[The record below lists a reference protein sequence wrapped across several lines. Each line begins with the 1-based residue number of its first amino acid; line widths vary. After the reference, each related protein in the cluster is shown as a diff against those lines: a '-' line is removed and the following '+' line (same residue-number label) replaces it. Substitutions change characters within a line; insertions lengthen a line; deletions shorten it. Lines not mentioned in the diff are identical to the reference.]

1 MPPMSELHPNPQRV
15 QTLRNLHEQ
24 AQRAGQELAVR
35 LRRAQA
41 EQLQA
46 ENKLRSLE
54 QFSAQYRQQLEEQER
69 RGGAWSQVR
78 DLRAFLDRL
87 AAAQAQQRSEVERA
101 RGACAAQQQAWTAA
115 RQKEK
120 AFEVLLAQEHG
131 VALAQQR
138 KRQQADLQE
147 WSLNRRPG
155 FADSFSDSQN
165 SRLGDTRPSRRR

>member
-1 MPPMSELHPNPQRV
+1 MSDSSSHPQRI

-41 EQLQA
+41 EQAQA

-54 QFSAQYRQQLEEQER
+54 QFFAQYRQQLVDVER

-78 DLRAFLDRL
+78 DLRNFIDRL
-87 AAAQAQQRSEVERA
+87 AAAQAQQRGDVERA
-101 RGACAAQQQAWTAA
+101 RAHCAEHLRAWTAA

-120 AFEVLLAQEHG
+120 AFEVLLAQEQG
-131 VALAQQR
+131 TVLAQQR

-147 WSLNRRPG
+147 WSLNRQTG
-155 FADSFSDSQN
+155 FGDSFTDSQN
-165 SRLGDTRPSRRR
+165 SRFGETRRTRR